1 MIFDP
6 TTPTVSRNFDGSIS
20 SITDLNM
27 EKCYRS
33 NAEYLGLPMDGA
45 APNVFFQYWFPNLMA
60 GATAAAP
67 TGRQLAVGQH
77 WLACVVY
84 LLVDSTPP
92 SDISLRYGRS
102 LRNAVVTGIG
112 RDQLGICLLAGDWS
126 AGSQLGGCRSPHT
139 TEVFAYGNTRSAIG
153 RSHRVGGQL
162 HPARPP
168 ISPPEGRDR
177 RREVARPDQ
186 RHRRHGFGAGRRD
199 LAGELVG
206 RLRRRRQWLPTTQ
219 RQSAGDRRRPNPL
232 GMTDARDGGLR
243 RARSRRNASVPSA
256 IVVMSL
262 PSSSV
267 VAGRSRTCAAH
278 TPHSR
283 ASNWSNASRS
293 APFRSW
299 PPTDRS
305 SPGATARSVRRS
317 TTTRP

>member
-1 MIFDP
+1 MTRRSIGVMLIGLVLLAAIVVPKAGTQAVPGQARAAPIPGPPKVGDCVIDSVKSPWQGSGAGAHQTYANPSQRTEPCAGLRYGEVTSMIFDP

-139 TEVFAYGNTRSAIG
+139 TEVFAYGNTGPRSVARTALVASCTQLVRRFLRRKDETAAGRLHVQISVTDDTGLELEGGILPANSSAGCGVAVNGSRRLNGSLLAIG
-153 RSHRVGGQL
+153 EG
-162 HPARPP
+162 P
-168 ISPPEGRDR
+168 IPW
-177 RREVARPDQ
+177 A
-186 RHRRHGFGAGRRD
+186 
-199 LAGELVG
+199 
-206 RLRRRRQWLPTTQ
+206 
-219 RQSAGDRRRPNPL
+219 
-232 GMTDARDGGLR
+232 
-243 RARSRRNASVPSA
+243 
-256 IVVMSL
+256 
-262 PSSSV
+262 
-267 VAGRSRTCAAH
+267 
-278 TPHSR
+278 
-283 ASNWSNASRS
+283 
-293 APFRSW
+293 
-299 PPTDRS
+299 
-305 SPGATARSVRRS
+305 
-317 TTTRP
+317 